1 MTYCTIVVPAY
12 NEADSIRQ
20 VVERIRSV
28 MSAAKMDCEVVVVV
42 DGATDQTAENAL
54 PVADSVIVHP
64 VNLGYGRSLKTG
76 ILAARS
82 EMIAIT
88 DADGTYPVERL
99 PEMLR
104 RAERF
109 HMVVG
114 ARTGRFY
121 QGSMIKR
128 IGRIVFRQ
136 LSEFAAGQSI
146 PDINSG
152 LRVFRR
158 SQIMPFFPIISAG
171 FSFTTTSTLA
181 YLLNDLLIDYL
192 PIEYHRRS
200 GQSKVHHL
208 RDSLRA
214 LQIILEAIL
223 RCNPIKAFL
232 LLAVPFAV
240 ATTGFGFGGLIV
252 RSMTMVSISAMFL
265 CTTGL
270 IMGGGFLAVAV
281 MPQRRI
287 VDQSTPLQSM
297 SVPTKT
303 STEASQERGS
313 ND

>member
-1 MTYCTIVVPAY
+1 MPYCTIVVPAY
-12 NEADSIRQ
+12 NEADSVRGVID
-20 VVERIRSV
+20 RIRSV
-28 MSAAKMDCEVVVVV
+28 MSAARMDCEVVVVV
-42 DGATDQTAENAL
+42 DGATDKTAEQAM
-54 PVADSVIVHP
+54 PVADQVIVHP
-64 VNLGYGRSLKTG
+64 INLGYGRSLKSG
-76 ILAARS
+76 ILAANS

-88 DADGTYPVERL
+88 DADGTYPVERI

-121 QGSMIKR
+121 QGNFVKR
-128 IGRIVFRQ
+128 VGRIVFRQ

-158 SQIMPFFPIISAG
+158 SQIVPFFPIISAG

-181 YLLNDLLIDYL
+181 YLLNDLLIDYI
-192 PIEYHRRS
+192 PIDYHKRS
-200 GQSKVHHL
+200 GHSKVHHL

-223 RCNPIKAFL
+223 RCNPLKAFL
-232 LLAVPFAV
+232 LLALPFGITAMLL
-240 ATTGFGFGGLIV
+240 GLIALFADSLLMAV
-252 RSMTMVSISAMFL
+252 TSILFL
-265 CTTGL
+265 CTAGL
-270 IMGGGFLAVAV
+270 VMAGGFLAVAV

-287 VDQSTPLQSM
+287 VDQALPMQSIPTPPAAKFES
-297 SVPTKT
+297 
-303 STEASQERGS
+303 A
-313 ND
+313 DDD

>member
-12 NEADSIRQ
+12 NEADSVRG

-28 MSAAKMDCEVVVVV
+28 MTDAGMDCEIVVVV
-42 DGATDQTAENAL
+42 DGATDKTAENAS
-54 PVADSVIVHP
+54 PVADQVIVHP
-64 VNLGYGRSLKTG
+64 VNLGYGRSLKSG
-76 ILAARS
+76 ILAANS

-88 DADGTYPVERL
+88 DADGTYPVERI

-121 QGSMIKR
+121 QGNSVKR
-128 IGRIVFRQ
+128 VGRIVFRQ

-158 SQIMPFFPIISAG
+158 SQIVPFFPIISAG

-181 YLLNDLLIDYL
+181 YLLNDLLIDYI
-192 PIEYHRRS
+192 PIDYHKRS
-200 GQSKVHHL
+200 GESKVHHL

-223 RCNPIKAFL
+223 RCNPLKAFL
-232 LLAVPFAV
+232 LLAIPFGLAAV
-240 ATTGFGFGGLIV
+240 LCGLIGLV
-252 RSMTMVSISAMFL
+252 AGSTSMGVASVLFL
-265 CTTGL
+265 CTAGL
-270 IMGGGFLAVAV
+270 VMGGGFLSVAV

-287 VDQSTPLQSM
+287 VDRATPLQSIPAAP
-297 SVPTKT
+297 VT
-303 STEASQERGS
+303 SRVDSEGTG
-313 ND
+313 DV